1 MAFIDELR
9 VHIRAGRGGDG
20 VNRFRH
26 EKGKEFAGPSGGDG
40 GRGGSVY
47 VVGSRDLGLL
57 FKYRHEK
64 QFSAEDGEAGKKDS
78 LHGANGEDLIFK
90 LPVGSILTN
99 QTTGKVTQVL
109 SEENPVLLLKGG
121 DGGFGNEHFK
131 SSIVQAPERTTPG
144 YPCEEGDYYIE
155 LQLLVDVGF
164 AGFPN
169 AGKSSLLNVLTNAS
183 AKVGAYQFTTLEPN
197 LGAFHGYIL
206 ADIPGLIEGASEGK
220 GLGHKFLR
228 HINRTKMIAHLVSL
242 ESEDVLAAYN
252 TIRGELEAY
261 SDELAQKEEI
271 IILTKTDMVDEK
283 TQEAAVKKLAKLKKK
298 VFLMSVYDDASIKEL
313 ADSFVKILR
322 EKEAI
327 ASANIEPE
335 NQKEKPQEK
344 RTEKQKEKPRL
355 KPTERSAKPGYE
367 ANRSSSRTKKKPLRK
382 ASNKRMK

>member
-9 VHIRAGRGGDG
+9 VHIRAGKGGDG
-20 VNRFRH
+20 VCRFRH

-64 QFSAEDGEAGKKDS
+64 LFSAQDGEAGKKDS
-78 LHGANGEDLIFK
+78 LHGANGEDLILK
-90 LPVGSILTN
+90 LPIGSILTN
-99 QTTGKVTQVL
+99 QETGKVTEVL
-109 SEENPVLLLKGG
+109 SEDTPILLLKGG
-121 DGGFGNEHFK
+121 DGGFGNEHYK
-131 SSIVQAPERTTPG
+131 SSIVQAPERTSPG

-220 GLGHKFLR
+220 GLGYKFLR

-242 ESEDVLAAYN
+242 ENDDVLLAYK
-252 TIRGELEAY
+252 TIRGELESY
-261 SDELAQKEEI
+261 SKELAEKDEI

-283 TQEAAVKKLAKLKKK
+283 AQQDAVKKLSKFKKPI
-298 VFLMSVYDDASIKEL
+298 FLMSVYDDASIKEF
-313 ADSFVKILR
+313 ADAFVKILR
-322 EKEAI
+322 EKEQI
-327 ASANIEPE
+327 KEE
-335 NQKEKPQEK
+335 NEK
-344 RTEKQKEKPRL
+344 
-355 KPTERSAKPGYE
+355 
-367 ANRSSSRTKKKPLRK
+367 
-382 ASNKRMK
+382 